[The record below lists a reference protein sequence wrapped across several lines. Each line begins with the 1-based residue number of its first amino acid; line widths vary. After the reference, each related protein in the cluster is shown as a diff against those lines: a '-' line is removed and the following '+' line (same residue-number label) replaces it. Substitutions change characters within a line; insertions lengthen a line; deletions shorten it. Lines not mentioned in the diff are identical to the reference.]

1 MLAVPVNQRVI
12 AKTGLI
18 GAEFRAD
25 QLIASLSGRS
35 WRTRSGGAGAKGDRR
50 YAWARARI
58 NDANDP
64 EGEHWLLARRSLAD
78 PGDLAYFICHAPA
91 RVSLAELVR
100 VAGARWA
107 IEETFQTAKGET
119 GLDHYQVRQYT
130 GWYRHITLSMLAHA
144 FLTVIRS
151 KKGALAPM
159 AIVN

>member
-1 MLAVPVNQRVI
+1 MRPRQGDFPEPGTLGAHGQHSGLRRALEKRGVPYVLAVPVNQTVI

-35 WRTRSGGAGAKGDRR
+35 CRNRSAGPAKGARR

-58 NDANDP
+58 NAANDT
-64 EGEHWLLARRSLAD
+64 EGEHWLLARRSL
-78 PGDLAYFICHAPA
+78 
-91 RVSLAELVR
+91 
-100 VAGARWA
+100 AGARWA

-130 GWYRHITLSMLAHA
+130 G
-144 FLTVIRS
+144 
-151 KKGALAPM
+151 
-159 AIVN
+159 